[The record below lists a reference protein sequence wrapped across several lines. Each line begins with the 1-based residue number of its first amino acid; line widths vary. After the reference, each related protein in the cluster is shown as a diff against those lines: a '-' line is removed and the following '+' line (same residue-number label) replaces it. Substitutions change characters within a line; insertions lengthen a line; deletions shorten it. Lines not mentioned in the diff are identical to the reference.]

1 MDNVLSYHMWVEAI
15 FLNVNKCVLVNKITT
30 ISKHTAIC

>member
-1 MDNVLSYHMWVEAI
+1 MDNVLSYQMRVEPI

-30 ISKHTAIC
+30 ISKDTAIC